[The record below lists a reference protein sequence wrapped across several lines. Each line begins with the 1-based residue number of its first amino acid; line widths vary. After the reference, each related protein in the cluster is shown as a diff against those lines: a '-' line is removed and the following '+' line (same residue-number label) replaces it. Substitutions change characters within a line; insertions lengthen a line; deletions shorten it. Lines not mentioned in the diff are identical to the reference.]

1 MFGECIGVW
10 LLHEWMKMGSPQPV
24 QIVELGPGKGTLLN
38 DVLRLINSQL
48 AVVWLKNGLL
58 VKPNYHILCSKSSR
72 IDFIYVGILV

>member
-38 DVLRLINSQL
+38 DVLRLRYFQL
-48 AVVWLKNGLL
+48 TFIWLKNGHS
-58 VKPNYHILCSKSSR
+58 VK
-72 IDFIYVGILV
+72 FFM